1 MLLNMHTIDQLYIN
15 AREYAISDD
24 LDNAGKCLE
33 QVKERINN
41 EIASSQRWYFIRNI
55 ENIYGAKKESFFL
68 DYGCGGGQ
76 TVVYLHLMGFRNVY
90 GIDIAPQDVNNKLLK
105 LLGVRED
112 CCLQYDGTTMA
123 FEENKFDFV
132 FSEQVLEHVHEIEAY
147 YKEASRVM
155 KSGAMAFFSFPHRM
169 IPYDSHGRTWFI
181 HMLPRQM
188 AFFFYRILGR
198 DVEYLDQIMNLQTI
212 SYHKKIATQYFCD
225 FKNIASERIKNFSE
239 DDLRRYKG
247 NKTLR
252 KVVDVMVKN
261 KTFGPIALA
270 LLSNLAMV
278 DLVMRKK

>member
-1 MLLNMHTIDQLYIN
+1 MQTIDQLYN
-15 AREYAISDD
+15 SAREYAISDD

-33 QVKERINN
+33 QIKERINN
-41 EIASSQRWYFIRNI
+41 EITSSKRWYFIRNI
-55 ENIYGAKKESFFL
+55 ENLNGAKKESFIL

-76 TVVYLHLMGFRNVY
+76 TVVYLNLMGFKNVY

-105 LLGVRED
+105 LSGVRED
-112 CCLQYDGTTMA
+112 HCLQYDGITMA

-132 FSEQVLEHVHEIEAY
+132 FSEQVLEHVYEIEAY

-155 KSGAMAFFSFPHRM
+155 KSGAMALFSFPHRM

-188 AFFFYRILGR
+188 TFFFYRILGR
-198 DVEYLDQIMNLQTI
+198 DVEYLDRIMNFQTI
-212 SYHKKIATQYFCD
+212 SYHEKIAKKYFCD
-225 FKNIASERIKNFSE
+225 VKNIASERIKNFSE

-252 KVVDVMVKN
+252 KFVDVMVKN
-261 KTFGPIALA
+261 KISGPIALA
-270 LLSNLAMV
+270 LLSNLAMA
-278 DLVMRKK
+278 DLVMKKK